1 MTEDEKAAAK
11 AATKYED
18 ALYKHGL
25 DNIEDGHGQSKKRY
39 MMDAFYA
46 GFYTGRNYGAS
57 KIRCVYCGMIFPKVI
72 PPYGTQ
78 ILTDHIKVCK
88 KHPMYGVEG
97 KIEKLRKAL
106 IGLVGT
112 ETIEEL
118 EQIELG
124 IRMSSAP
131 DSDKTLM
138 LNAVRALRE

>member
-1 MTEDEKAAAK
+1 M
-11 AATKYED
+11 
-18 ALYKHGL
+18 
-25 DNIEDGHGQSKKRY
+25 
-39 MMDAFYA
+39 
-46 GFYTGRNYGAS
+46 YGA
-57 KIRCVYCGMIFPKVI
+57 
-72 PPYGTQ
+72 
-78 ILTDHIKVCK
+78 
-88 KHPMYGVEG
+88 EG

-138 LNAVRALRE
+138 LNAVRALVETESK